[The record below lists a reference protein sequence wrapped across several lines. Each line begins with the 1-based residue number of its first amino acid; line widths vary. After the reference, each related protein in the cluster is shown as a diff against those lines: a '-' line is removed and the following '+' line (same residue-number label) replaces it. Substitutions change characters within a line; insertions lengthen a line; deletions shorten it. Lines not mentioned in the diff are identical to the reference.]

1 MNKRFPLTQ
10 VRGRYCDGCDVCLEI
25 PAFFIQPGNENYGA
39 FGLDIDCSQFKSK
52 LKFVHIVRPKEI
64 KENYRIIKNYN
75 LGKETEEKI
84 FYKNALELLGI

>member
-1 MNKRFPLTQ
+1 MTQ

-64 KENYRIIKNYN
+64 KENYIRLHRGEQN
-75 LGKETEEKI
+75 EEFDLTAENFEAQI
-84 FYKNALELLGI
+84 FNFLYS